1 MMTKR
6 MKKGEKKTRA
16 YVVYQNL
23 PQSSKRH
30 KVSVISGNDETSV
43 ATRPYGISDNKQP
56 DDMVSIPDQ
65 HTIKQQIKDLY
76 GEGDNDDLDPI
87 LTP

>member
-1 MMTKR
+1 
-6 MKKGEKKTRA
+6 
-16 YVVYQNL
+16 
-23 PQSSKRH
+23 
-30 KVSVISGNDETSV
+30 
-43 ATRPYGISDNKQP
+43 
-56 DDMVSIPDQ
+56 MVSIPDQ